1 MMTTIPSRTCEL
13 LISAILEATTMA
25 AIHPVREIPAAIP
38 LVQTAEITP
47 DLRRME
53 ARRLVLTADQAA
65 AITMTTEAPGRRSS
79 FKFVA
84 M

>member
-1 MMTTIPSRTCEL
+1 MTTIPSRTCEL

-53 ARRLVLTADQAA
+53 ARPALTAEQAA
-65 AITMTTEAPGRRSS
+65 AITTTTEAPDRRSS

>member
-1 MMTTIPSRTCEL
+1 MTTIPSRTCEL

-53 ARRLVLTADQAA
+53 ARPAQTADQAA
-65 AITMTTEAPGRRSS
+65 AITTTTEARDRRSS